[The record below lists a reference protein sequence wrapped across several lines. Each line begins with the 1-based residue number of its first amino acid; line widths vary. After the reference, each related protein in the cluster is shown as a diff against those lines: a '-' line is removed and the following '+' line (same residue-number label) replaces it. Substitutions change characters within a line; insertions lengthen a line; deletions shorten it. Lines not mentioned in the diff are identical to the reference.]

1 MVHGLYPDMEDI
13 ISDSMSLIMER
24 SNKLSPKDQIA
35 IGQELREWL
44 AEGVSIDELLTIP
57 LLK

>member
-1 MVHGLYPDMEDI
+1 MEDI